1 MHHASCCDI
10 TICCGLA
17 HYGALYTTHPFH
29 FHSSSRCCCGG
40 GVLRFGWVLSPGA
53 ATGGARAIAHWSSRE
68 FTGGVWEVA
77 CCSGEPGWAQDT
89 AKTEVDGRN
98 GTWTQLG
105 RS

>member
-40 GVLRFGWVLSPGA
+40 GVLRCRLALQLA
-53 ATGGARAIAHWSSRE
+53 AHAQSLIGPPWE

-77 CCSGEPGWAQDT
+77 RCSGEPGWAQDT